1 MQQYLQN
8 KKGLVQGVFDQ
19 VFDKYDLM
27 NDFMSFGIHR
37 LWKKNLINLMN
48 PSKNKNLIDV
58 ACGTGD
64 IGKLYLDN
72 TDISNNIT
80 CIDPN
85 KGMIAEGKKK
95 LINYKNINWIISE
108 AERLPVKSDL
118 FDFYTISFGLRNTKD
133 LDRTL
138 SEAYRVLKPG
148 GRFLCL
154 EFSQIQNENLKFIY
168 KQYSKLIPLIG
179 KYVVGNKKPYEYLL
193 ESIEKFVSQDE
204 LLDLMSKNKFQKC
217 NYKNLSNGGAS
228 NVSAEEKLVD
238 RAQLM
243 GLTAPEMTALI
254 GGMRVLNTNYDG
266 SDYGVFTKK
275 PGTLTNDYF
284 VNLLDMNI
292 TWKEEDKSEQT
303 FLGKDRKTKKN
314 KWKATR
320 VDLIFGSNSQL
331 RALAEV
337 YACEDSSKKFV
348 DDFIAAWV
356 KVMNADRFDLKLN

>member
-1 MQQYLQN
+1 MQQHLQN

-19 VFDKYDLM
+19 VFDKYDIM

-48 PSKNKNLIDV
+48 PSKNKSLIDV

-72 TDISNNIT
+72 TDINNNIT

-85 KGMIAEGKKK
+85 KGMIAKGKKK

-108 AERLPVKSDL
+108 AERLPIKSDL

-133 LDRTL
+133 LNKTL

-179 KYVVGNKKPYEYLL
+179 KYVVGNKEPYEYLL

-217 NYKNLSNGGAS
+217 SYKNLSNGI
-228 NVSAEEKLVD
+228 VSIHS
-238 RAQLM
+238 
-243 GLTAPEMTALI
+243 G
-254 GGMRVLNTNYDG
+254 
-266 SDYGVFTKK
+266 
-275 PGTLTNDYF
+275 
-284 VNLLDMNI
+284 
-292 TWKEEDKSEQT
+292 WKIK
-303 FLGKDRKTKKN
+303 
-314 KWKATR
+314 
-320 VDLIFGSNSQL
+320 
-331 RALAEV
+331 
-337 YACEDSSKKFV
+337 
-348 DDFIAAWV
+348 
-356 KVMNADRFDLKLN
+356 